1 MVDDGLELLALD
13 DGQHG
18 GKADDELL
26 LLDDGRHGGM
36 ADDDDDLLDALDDL
50 LDADAC
56 CLDLDDDA
64 CCLDLDDD
72 DALLA
77 ATGGL
82 PDLADDGA
90 SPSATD
96 DATSNP
102 LPNTKRRR
110 VDGAPGGAE
119 LRGARP
125 WGRDS
130 PFLPAEDVAI
140 WEFAYDEGG
149 APAVEHRQRRDPGG
163 QLLWAKALADGKFSR
178 RGAAVRNDAAGRKM
192 LRNRLAYLK
201 KRRDADPDGFE
212 AALDDARAARDALRD
227 GARPDLSE
235 SGGPPAADA
244 CVLCSLCGAP
254 GEDYHKKPTIIKFVE
269 GQTGFATLLIWV
281 AAILTFIP
289 GNYLWGGVYAALAFL
304 HGLQV
309 WYMNEHGDCFWKL
322 FARPFGQKRAQLTC
336 ALLVVFEAV
345 LIIGVV
351 TLIQYALA
359 Q

>member
-26 LLDDGRHGGM
+26 LLDDGQHGGM

-56 CLDLDDDA
+56 CLDLDDD
-64 CCLDLDDD
+64 

-77 ATGGL
+77 AAGGL

-119 LRGARP
+119 SRGARP

-235 SGGPPAADA
+235 SGAPPAADA
-244 CVLCSLCGAP
+244 CVLALFACGAP
-254 GEDYHKKPTIIKFVE
+254 GDLDHRP
-269 GQTGFATLLIWV
+269 ATALFTRNGAWLCFFWVCLGLYYVLRSTDVPLPGMLWQIMFLLTV
-281 AAILTFIP
+281 L
-289 GNYLWGGVYAALAFL
+289 
-304 HGLQV
+304 GLV
-309 WYMNEHGDCFWKL
+309 
-322 FARPFGQKRAQLTC
+322 RS
-336 ALLVVFEAV
+336 VAV
-345 LIIGVV
+345 L
-351 TLIQYALA
+351 AWLA
-359 Q
+359 YLRLRNGRPEEKSLR

>member
-1 MVDDGLELLALD
+1 M
-13 DGQHG
+13 
-18 GKADDELL
+18 
-26 LLDDGRHGGM
+26 
-36 ADDDDDLLDALDDL
+36 
-50 LDADAC
+50 
-56 CLDLDDDA
+56 
-64 CCLDLDDD
+64 
-72 DALLA
+72 
-77 ATGGL
+77 
-82 PDLADDGA
+82 
-90 SPSATD
+90 
-96 DATSNP
+96 
-102 LPNTKRRR
+102 
-110 VDGAPGGAE
+110 
-119 LRGARP
+119 
-125 WGRDS
+125 
-130 PFLPAEDVAI
+130 
-140 WEFAYDEGG
+140 
-149 APAVEHRQRRDPGG
+149 
-163 QLLWAKALADGKFSR
+163 
-178 RGAAVRNDAAGRKM
+178 RNDAAGRKM

-254 GEDYHKKPTIIKFVE
+254 GEDYHKKPTMIKFVE

-309 WYMNEHGDCFWKL
+309 WYMNEHGDYFWKS
-322 FARPFGQKRAQLTC
+322 FARPFSQKRAQLTC

-351 TLIQYALA
+351 ALIQYALA